1 MSNNKQSSVDELCNS
16 FYEESIDESNIPRE
30 HYEYEIKQLMIEFAL
45 YYEQTYKKNMM
56 TNDKQ
61 SSVLWLVSKIDFMLP
76 TYLIEQ
82 AKAMHKEETE
92 AKYQEGREIGKI
104 EVLTS
109 QSTKN
114 ASEYSQGY
122 NKGFLAALEYMN
134 STIDNKI
141 KLRKYE
147 Q

>member
-45 YYEQTYKKNMM
+45 YYKQTYKKDMM

-82 AKAMHKEETE
+82 AKAMHKEEIE
-92 AKYQEGREIGKI
+92 NSFVECWKANMPDGYECKLSAK
-104 EVLTS
+104 
-109 QSTKN
+109 
-114 ASEYSQGY
+114 EYY
-122 NKGFLAALEYMN
+122 NETFQK
-134 STIDNKI
+134 
-141 KLRKYE
+141 
-147 Q
+147 